1 MFSILLHRNKLPL
14 MKRVSMA
21 LFLGLLS
28 ALILAPAASAQHEQT
43 ESNRKILNRVSPQYP
58 QMARTM
64 NLKGNVKAEAVVE
77 PNGLVKSVEVK
88 GGHPVLVRA
97 AQDAIYKWKWAPA
110 SHETREP
117 IEVKFD
123 PQ

>member
-1 MFSILLHRNKLPL
+1 
-14 MKRVSMA
+14 MKHAPAA
-21 LFLGLLS
+21 LFLVLLS
-28 ALILAPAASAQHEQT
+28 ALVLVPGAFGQQEQT
-43 ESNRKILNRVSPQYP
+43 ESNRKILNRVTPQYP
-58 QMARTM
+58 EMARTM
-64 NLKGNVKAEAVVE
+64 NLRGNVRAEVLVQ
-77 PNGLVKSVEVK
+77 PNGVVKSVEVK

>member
-1 MFSILLHRNKLPL
+1 MNRVTAAILLTLLPML
-14 MKRVSMA
+14 V
-21 LFLGLLS
+21 
-28 ALILAPAASAQHEQT
+28 LAPIAFAQQDAESA
-43 ESNRKILNRVSPQYP
+43 RKIVNRVTPQYP
-58 QMARTM
+58 AIARTM
-64 NLKGNVKAEAVVE
+64 NLRGNVKAEAVVQ
-77 PNGLVKSVEVK
+77 PNGVVKAVEVK

-117 IEVKFD
+117 IEVRFD

>member
-1 MFSILLHRNKLPL
+1 
-14 MKRVSMA
+14 MKRVTTALLPA
-21 LFLGLLS
+21 LFL
-28 ALILAPAASAQHEQT
+28 ALVSVLVARMFGQQEQT
-43 ESNRKILNRVSPQYP
+43 ESNRKIVNRVTPQYP
-58 QMARTM
+58 QIARTM

-77 PNGLVKSVEVK
+77 SNGVVKSVEVK

-117 IEVKFD
+117 IEVRFD

>member
-1 MFSILLHRNKLPL
+1 
-14 MKRVSMA
+14 MKRTSTA
-21 LFLGLLS
+21 LFLALL
-28 ALILAPAASAQHEQT
+28 AVLLLGRATFGQQEQT
-43 ESNRKILNRVSPQYP
+43 ESSRKIVNRVMPQYP
-58 QMARTM
+58 AMARTM
-64 NLKGNVKAEAVVE
+64 NLRGSVKAEAVVQ
-77 PNGLVKSVEVK
+77 PNGFVKSVEVK

>member
-1 MFSILLHRNKLPL
+1 
-14 MKRVSMA
+14 MKRVTAA
-21 LFLGLLS
+21 LFLALLPMS
-28 ALILAPAASAQHEQT
+28 ILVPAAVGQQEQS
-43 ESNRKILNRVSPQYP
+43 ESNRKIVNRVTPQYP
-58 QMARTM
+58 PMARTM
-64 NLKGNVKAEAVVE
+64 NLRGSVKAEALVQ
-77 PNGLVKSVEVK
+77 PNGVVKTVEVK
-88 GGHPVLVRA
+88 GGHPLLVRA

>member
-1 MFSILLHRNKLPL
+1 MKRIPATLLVTLLGILLVP
-14 MKRVSMA
+14 
-21 LFLGLLS
+21 S
-28 ALILAPAASAQHEQT
+28 AFGQEQS
-43 ESNRKILNRVSPQYP
+43 ESTRKILNRVTPQYP
-58 QMARTM
+58 EIARTM
-64 NLKGNVKAEAVVE
+64 NLRGNVRAEAVVQ
-77 PNGLVKSVEVK
+77 PNGMVKSVEVK

-110 SHETREP
+110 THETREP

>member
-1 MFSILLHRNKLPL
+1 
-14 MKRVSMA
+14 MKRVTAA
-21 LFLGLLS
+21 LFLALLPMS
-28 ALILAPAASAQHEQT
+28 ILVPATVGQQEQS
-43 ESNRKILNRVSPQYP
+43 ESNRKIVNRVTPQYP
-58 QMARTM
+58 PMARTM
-64 NLKGNVKAEAVVE
+64 NLRGSVKAEALVQ
-77 PNGLVKSVEVK
+77 PNGVVKTVEVK
-88 GGHPVLVRA
+88 GGHPLLVRA

>member
-1 MFSILLHRNKLPL
+1 M
-14 MKRVSMA
+14 
-21 LFLGLLS
+21 
-28 ALILAPAASAQHEQT
+28 
-43 ESNRKILNRVSPQYP
+43 
-58 QMARTM
+58 
-64 NLKGNVKAEAVVE
+64 KAEALVE
-77 PNGLVKSVEVK
+77 PNGVVKSVEVK